1 MNLETYLILPH
12 VSHLYNGARNTSLI
26 GGMMPGLVK
35 VSCHHHHHHHHDHHH
50 RVDQMLKCMASEV
63 PPPRQLF
70 VESRILDEMVTAAMD
85 CGIRGEEAGRS

>member
-1 MNLETYLILPH
+1 MNLGTYLILPQ

-26 GGMMPGLVK
+26 GGKMPGLVK
-35 VSCHHHHHHHHDHHH
+35 FSCHHHHDHHH
-50 RVDQMLKCMASEV
+50 RVDQMLKCMASKV

-70 VESRILDEMVTAAMD
+70 GESRILDEMVTAAMD